1 MGFDHSR
8 SKQVIAFWIWLERDG
23 FSHFVYNLLA
33 LPDSSLHLLAIEAM
47 GCLFLL
53 QEGLGPPLIT
63 TDDKYIPLMRQLL
76 SKDFSF
82 TSLYEKRQSAI
93 SSIEGIIQ
101 NVCEIA
107 FCDIVEPNLTDI
119 TRQYCFQPQ
128 ESAFCPQYS
137 SHYILTVLPRDRAFL
152 LSANMDQEELEDLI
166 AREFGNCVEAVYMEY
181 QPPLAHPLSASVVF
195 RYTSYVDEIFGGKK
209 LLVKFSANGKFYWVR
224 RLDSSQPFD
233 PCQQLRQQIS
243 KSLHRK
249 FFNYRDQNST

>member
-1 MGFDHSR
+1 MQKPSNLHAMESGLTLQELQAFHTIDRTIYTRLLINVGFDHSR

-33 LPDSSLHLLAIEAM
+33 LPDSSLYLLAREAI

-63 TDDKYIPLMRQLL
+63 TVDKYIPLMRQLL

-107 FCDIVEPNLTDI
+107 FCDMVEPNLTDI
-119 TRQYCFQPQ
+119 ARQYCFQPQ

-137 SHYILTVLPRDRAFL
+137 SHYVLTVLPRDRAFL
-152 LSANMDQEELEDLI
+152 LSAYMDQEELEDLI
-166 AREFGNCVEAVYMEY
+166 ARY
-181 QPPLAHPLSASVVF
+181 VVDLMHACMHAAILITF
-195 RYTSYVDEIFGGKK
+195 VG
-209 LLVKFSANGKFYWVR
+209 
-224 RLDSSQPFD
+224 
-233 PCQQLRQQIS
+233 
-243 KSLHRK
+243 
-249 FFNYRDQNST
+249 